1 MSKIVIKDLTESI
14 ELDRE
19 AMSAITGGAR
29 TRGNQSSFDPAIFRN
44 TRIVNYPPGFVQTP
58 ANKKNVREK

>member
-29 TRGNQSSFDPAIFRN
+29 TRGNRSSFDPAIFRS
-44 TRIVNYPPGFVQTP
+44 TKIVNYPPGFAQPP
-58 ANKKNVREK
+58 ADKKNVREK

>member
-1 MSKIVIKDLTESI
+1 MSKIVIKYLTESI

-29 TRGNQSSFDPAIFRN
+29 TRGNLSSFDPAIFRS
-44 TRIVNYPPGFVQTP
+44 TKIVNYPPGF
-58 ANKKNVREK
+58 AHRSNAKKNAPSK

>member
-1 MSKIVIKDLTESI
+1 MSKIVIKDLTESV

-29 TRGNQSSFDPAIFRN
+29 TRGNQSSFDPAIFRS
-44 TRIVNYPPGFVQTP
+44 TKIVNYPPGFAHIPTGKKNTP
-58 ANKKNVREK
+58 AT